1 MCVRTLVGNEMSEPI
16 APTADSKRYDSK
28 MSRTKEK
35 YMRLYEEML
44 KEDELKRRRER
55 AEDAIYLPDLAD
67 DVLATSTNH
76 YSLMLKKLSKYY
88 EVVRRTK
95 AFK

>member
-1 MCVRTLVGNEMSEPI
+1 MCVRTLVGNENEPI
-16 APTADSKRYDSK
+16 APITGSRQCEK

-44 KEDELKRRRER
+44 EKEELQRQREQVEN
-55 AEDAIYLPDLAD
+55 ALYLPDLAD
-67 DVLATSTNH
+67 DVLIASTNH
-76 YSLMLKKLSKYY
+76 YSLMLKKLSTYY
-88 EVVRRTK
+88 EIVRRSK